1 MRDAPESAQLIQ
13 AFANTVDVETGTDE
27 IETASTFDSWLRERG
42 LLRGPRIDAA
52 DHALG
57 LRLRAGIRE
66 ALGAHVGDEP
76 DTAVQQAASEALREL
91 PVVVTADGHAPG
103 TLVPAPQ
110 LSASRKALAAL
121 AVAWSELTVT
131 GDAVR
136 LKRCS
141 EHACAW
147 VFWDTSKNRSGRWC
161 SMRVCGNRAKAR
173 RYAARQAAG
182 TVRET

>member
-1 MRDAPESAQLIQ
+1 MRDTPASAQLIQ
-13 AFANTVDVETGTDE
+13 AFVNTVDVETGTDE
-27 IETASTFDSWLRERG
+27 IDTVRKFDSWLRGQE
-42 LLRGPRIDAA
+42 LLRGSRLDAR

-66 ALGAHVGDEP
+66 VLGAHVGDEP
-76 DTAVQQAASEALREL
+76 DPAVQRAADEALREL
-91 PVVVTADGHAPG
+91 PVVVTADGTAPG
-103 TLVPAPQ
+103 TLIPAPQ
-110 LSASRKALAAL
+110 LPAPRSALAAL
-121 AVAWSELTVT
+121 AVAWSELTLT

-136 LKRCS
+136 LKRCA

-182 TVRET
+182 PGVS